1 MRRLYFTAY
10 AALLVL
16 FVLLGFFI
24 NASHNLP
31 GDSAIN
37 HWFAGVD
44 IAFVDSL
51 MRAASTLGE
60 TIPAVITVSLVVII
74 LLLSRRKLEALFVA
88 VLPSLAALF
97 TWLIKVLVDRPRPGD
112 EIFGNDGLSFPSGHV
127 SHMVV
132 FLGFLIYLMPELI
145 KQRVMAI
152 TLQVIMFA
160 IILLIMLSRVYLGE
174 HWVSDVLGSVILG
187 GLMLAPAID
196 LYKRYY
202 MRVKDARVA

>member
-24 NASHNLP
+24 HASHNLP

-112 EIFGNDGLSFPSGHV
+112 EIFGNGGLSFPSGHV

-187 GLMLAPAID
+187 GLMLAPAIV